1 MSSIGSHSG
10 NQRPVPHQ
18 QAPLAV
24 PVIIIFSCE
33 YPAAILT
40 VPLTDHGVGTSYP
53 QQSQPGRRSL
63 AKSSI
68 FGFIFSPAFD
78 IHARYALLSYA
89 RPFPGPMPVFPARC
103 KNMFGFCSLRSAR
116 VTG

>member
-40 VPLTDHGVGTSYP
+40 VPLTDHRAVPSRVA
-53 QQSQPGRRSL
+53 QWFFQSLGE
-63 AKSSI
+63 
-68 FGFIFSPAFD
+68 
-78 IHARYALLSYA
+78 
-89 RPFPGPMPVFPARC
+89 
-103 KNMFGFCSLRSAR
+103 
-116 VTG
+116 